1 MQVELWESDELGE
14 NSQSTMAIVQL
25 TAISALVTTCGESGE
40 NLVRDELD
48 PMCSMMPTWFRSQAA
63 KNGSQ

>member
-1 MQVELWESDELGE
+1 MSLPE
-14 NSQSTMAIVQL
+14 NNQSTMAMVQL

-40 NLVRDELD
+40 DLVSEELD
-48 PMCSMMPTWFRSQAA
+48 PMWSMIPTCFRSHAA

>member
-1 MQVELWESDELGE
+1 M
-14 NSQSTMAIVQL
+14 VQL

-40 NLVRDELD
+40 DLVSDELD
-48 PMCSMMPTWFRSQAA
+48 PMCNMTPTLFRSQAA